1 MELEQLKYPIG
12 KFVPPDVITPQ
23 TIQSWI
29 TEIEQMPST
38 LRRILDGLTEKT
50 LDTPYRPEGWT
61 VRQVV
66 HHLADS
72 HINSYIR
79 FRWTLTENTPVIKAY
94 NQVDWAN
101 LPDALHGDV
110 NLSVRLLEAV
120 HARWVTL
127 MRSMSSQDFEKS
139 YIHPESKSE
148 FKLSRVVGL
157 YAWHGNHHMAHILN
171 LLNSRL

>member
-1 MELEQLKYPIG
+1 MEIERLKYPIG

-23 TIQSWI
+23 IIRTWI
-29 TEIEQMPST
+29 TEIEQLPAT
-38 LRRILDGLTEKT
+38 LNGTLEGISERA

-79 FRWTLTENTPVIKAY
+79 FRWTLTEDTPVIKAY
-94 NQVDWAN
+94 NQAEWAK
-101 LPDALHGDV
+101 LPDAIFGDV

-120 HARWVTL
+120 HARWLVLLKVMT
-127 MRSMSSQDFEKS
+127 MDDMERS
-139 YIHPESKSE
+139 YIHPESNAE

-157 YAWHGNHHMAHILN
+157 YAWHGKHHLAHIQN
-171 LLNSRL
+171 LLKSL